1 MEPEWAAAASA
12 VQEQTKGK
20 VRLGAV
26 DATVHQGLSSR
37 YGVRG
42 FPTIKVF
49 RKGEDP
55 EDYQGGRTRA
65 DIIAKA
71 LDLFSDN
78 AAPPELVEILSED
91 TLKTC
96 VNSQLCVIAVLPHI
110 LDTGASGRN
119 SYLEVV
125 KKMADKYKKKMWGWL
140 WTEGGA
146 QMELESALGIGGDL
160 SMGRGSTSTVGD
172 GAWPKIMPVEPW
184 DGKDGELPAEEEYDF
199 SDVDLD
205 DVFDKTEL

>member
-78 AAPPELVEILSED
+78 AAPPELV
-91 TLKTC
+91 
-96 VNSQLCVIAVLPHI
+96 
-110 LDTGASGRN
+110 
-119 SYLEVV
+119 
-125 KKMADKYKKKMWGWL
+125 
-140 WTEGGA
+140 
-146 QMELESALGIGGDL
+146 
-160 SMGRGSTSTVGD
+160 
-172 GAWPKIMPVEPW
+172 
-184 DGKDGELPAEEEYDF
+184 
-199 SDVDLD
+199 
-205 DVFDKTEL
+205 